1 MGVPCSTVC
10 RAVLVGVAISVDF
23 TSVKIEEKNTEHSTA
38 SDCRNQGIGL
48 IDPRGLGRDIDDT
61 RRDIDDPNI
70 TTNSRPSPSSFT
82 TTHRQSGRRIGM
94 SNAAE
99 RIAILALSKMQNILF
114 VMKLLI
120 LVFFFVYFLQKALFQ
135 ASIQASK

>member
-48 IDPRGLGRDIDDT
+48 IDPRGLGRDIDD
-61 RRDIDDPNI
+61 PNI

-94 SNAAE
+94 SNAEE